1 MTTMQLT
8 QLSTPAQRAAGA
20 RSALYGWLA
29 RTLAFPTP
37 QLVEEVAAGR
47 LVAEIEARAPLLPF
61 AFAPTEREESAL
73 ADPSLTYEEVERE
86 YIRLF
91 EVGAGR
97 PPCPLYEGYHRSGRM
112 KLMEETVRFYE
123 HFGLRAHP
131 DDQPDHLCAQLE
143 FMHYLTFKEAAALIS
158 EGPTAGLASAQRD
171 FLSRHLCRWL
181 PLVRARAEACG
192 APPFYHSLLCLA
204 ERFCA
209 ADLRSCNERGA
220 KPDRKSGSCLTDRE
234 TGVDR

>member
-8 QLSTPAQRAAGA
+8 QLSTPTQRAAGA
-20 RSALYGWLA
+20 RSALYGCLA
-29 RTLAFPTP
+29 RALAFPTP
-37 QLVEEVAAGR
+37 QLVEEVASGR
-47 LVAEIEARAPLLPF
+47 LRGEIEVRASLLPF
-61 AFAPTEREESAL
+61 PFTPTEDGKSAL

-131 DDQPDHLCAQLE
+131 GDQPDHLCAQLE
-143 FMHYLTFKEAAALIS
+143 FMHYLAFKEAAALVS
-158 EGPTAGLASAQRD
+158 GGPTVGLVSAQRD

-181 PLVRARAEACG
+181 PLVRARAEDCG
-192 APPFYHSLLCLA
+192 ALPFYRALLLLA

-209 ADLRSCNERGA
+209 ADLGACNERGA
-220 KPDRKSGSCLTDRE
+220 KPDRKSGSCLTDE
-234 TGVDR
+234 EIGVDR